1 MTYNMVVTTPKY
13 FYTYMVKEQL
23 DYIPAAPPEIIVRKL
38 TKENIEAAINSYL
51 EENGYWFKLYYLAGE
66 NYGVF
71 DVNEMDMMIEKI
83 KARHKEIFES
93 E

>member
-1 MTYNMVVTTPKY
+1 
-13 FYTYMVKEQL
+13 MVKEQL

-51 EENGYWFKLYYLAGE
+51 EDNGYWFKLYYLAGE
-66 NYGVF
+66 SYGVF
-71 DVNEMDMMIEKI
+71 DQNEMDRMIEEI
-83 KARHKEIFES
+83 KEWQKEVMES